1 MASAA
6 DRRLFW
12 GVAGG
17 LVIADLVTKLMA
29 EAQLTRRMPLSVVG
43 EWVQLRL
50 VYNQGAA
57 FGIHVGEHS
66 RWVFMVLA
74 LIALGVLGSMVR
86 TTRPG
91 DRFRLLAL
99 ALVCGGATGNLID
112 RLLRGRVTDFIS
124 IGNFPV
130 FNVADSSITVGCV
143 VLVLGVWWQERA
155 AKREK
160 TRAAGSDQASEATSE

>member
-17 LVIADLVTKLMA
+17 LVIADLVTKLIA
-29 EAQLTRRMPLSVVG
+29 EAQLTRRMPLSVIG

-66 RWVFMVLA
+66 RWVFLVLA
-74 LIALGVLGSMVR
+74 LIALAVLGSMVR

-112 RLLRGRVTDFIS
+112 RLRSPMGVVDFVDV
-124 IGNFPV
+124 GVGAWRWPT
-130 FNVADSSITVGCV
+130 FNVADSAITIGAIALAVSLWLEG
-143 VLVLGVWWQERA
+143 RA
-155 AKREK
+155 QQQPREAP
-160 TRAAGSDQASEATSE
+160 AAEP

>member
-1 MASAA
+1 MPSAA

-17 LVIADLVTKLMA
+17 LVIADLASKLVA
-29 EAQLTRRMPLSVVG
+29 EVQLTRRMPLAVIG

-66 RWVFMVLA
+66 RWVFLLLA
-74 LIALGVLGSMVR
+74 LIALAVLGSMVR

-112 RLLRGRVTDFIS
+112 RLRSPMGVVDFVDV
-124 IGNFPV
+124 GVGTWRWPT
-130 FNVADSSITVGCV
+130 FNLADSAITVGAIA
-143 VLVLGVWWQERA
+143 LAISLWLEGRA
-155 AKREK
+155 QQRPKEAP
-160 TRAAGSDQASEATSE
+160 AAEP

>member
-17 LVIADLVTKLMA
+17 LVIADLVTKLIA
-29 EAQLTRRMPLSVVG
+29 EAQLTRRMPLSVIG

-66 RWVFMVLA
+66 RWVFLVLA
-74 LIALGVLGSMVR
+74 LIALAVLGSMVR
-86 TTRPG
+86 TARPG

-112 RLLRGRVTDFIS
+112 RLRSPMGVVDFVDV
-124 IGNFPV
+124 GVGAWRWPT
-130 FNVADSSITVGCV
+130 FNVADSAITIGAIALAVSLWLEG
-143 VLVLGVWWQERA
+143 RA
-155 AKREK
+155 QQQPREAP
-160 TRAAGSDQASEATSE
+160 AAEP